1 VGWFFMGSR
10 GLGRFLKVA
19 LTLVVMVVPFFAQLV
34 LILGI
39 IDVWF
44 DLRSRFRGGRE

>member
-1 VGWFFMGSR
+1 MSSR
-10 GLGRFLKVA
+10 GLGRFLKA
-19 LTLVVMVVPFFAQLV
+19 LLTLVVMVVPFLAQLI

-39 IDVWF
+39 IDLWF